1 MRGISALFAIAVLAS
16 CVEDH
21 SGSKRIPQGVEY
33 ALIEM
38 NGAAFDERA
47 TILFGAD
54 GGVSGQAPCNRY
66 FGQVSSRYPRFALN
80 GVGAT
85 MMACPALDTE
95 AAFFAALEGMT
106 LANVSGGTLTLSNPA
121 GETLVFAAP

>member
-1 MRGISALFAIAVLAS
+1 MRGISALFAIAVLAG

-33 ALIEM
+33 ALVEL

-47 TILFGAD
+47 TIVFGAD
-54 GGVSGQAPCNRY
+54 GSVSGQAPCNRY
-66 FGQVSSRYPRFALN
+66 FGQVNSRYPRFALN

-95 AAFFAALEGMT
+95 AAFFAALESMT
-106 LANVSGGTLTLSNPA
+106 LANVSGDTLALSNPA
-121 GETLVFAAP
+121 GDTLVFAAP

>member
-1 MRGISALFAIAVLAS
+1 MRGISALFATAVLAG

-33 ALIEM
+33 VLIEM
-38 NGAAFDERA
+38 NGTAFDERT
-47 TILFGAD
+47 TIVFGAD

-66 FGQVSSRYPRFALN
+66 FGQVSSGYPRFALN

-106 LANVSGGTLTLSNPA
+106 LANVYGDTLTLSNPA